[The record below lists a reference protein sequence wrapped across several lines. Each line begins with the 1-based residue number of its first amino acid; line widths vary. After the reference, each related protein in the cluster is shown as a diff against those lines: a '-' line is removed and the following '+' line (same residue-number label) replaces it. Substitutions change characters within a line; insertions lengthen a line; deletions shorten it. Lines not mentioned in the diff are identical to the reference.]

1 MALNVQTPVTGITGM
16 LGTAPFE
23 NYMAATVEEIT
34 IGRNHVTSIAPLPNR
49 VFDVLWKMNLNT
61 ALTNIRAPSVM
72 DASEQAAIS
81 AIPISTEDIF
91 TYTLTTDGLSKDFTA
106 MRLHTST
113 APNTIGDPSGV
124 YKIIYGHMPST
135 PVGIVPQ
142 LYYSALGYD
151 GNYITLRSNANI
163 QYVYNTKTK
172 GFLTLPTLPNRASEK
187 YSATTISD
195 DGLTISYNNGYN
207 SVNGI
212 VIETFKL
219 NVGFTGSVVFSSAIG
234 SQGGITGPVDGSVL
248 HDMSSTGNTIVLST
262 TTSLNRYEYA
272 SGTKT
277 WDIKGTTGCS
287 QMSGISSNSDCSRV
301 ACYNASNVYIYNWT
315 TSWNLEATIPMLN
328 VNNVKFSRLGN
339 ILVITTTDNMYI
351 YNKNTTWDQLYSNAH
366 YFRYTIIQID
376 LTETGIIIN
385 TYGTFSGLNPLT
397 SKLYNY
403 NGTVWTLTKTDNY
416 VAYQMSPDWMVGT
429 TTTIQSMYTINS
441 TVITAIGPN
450 ADYFFNSLNVG
461 IGNNE
466 TECCA
471 NLAKRL
477 ATDGSNII
485 ELSIDGSMTVYS
497 SVALKLT
504 SVVSSSITNSLSDTT
519 QTTVL
524 TAFLTSLKG
533 ITGSY
538 NWYGA
543 TGSNYQSIQTQ
554 VKLGLAQLFDK
565 DPQLNNL
572 IGSAS
577 SSSTFLDSSK
587 IATKM
592 QNSGD
597 TFYTKFFSDQQLRE
611 VLSAVS
617 DKGSRISKL
626 SVQSGGVYVPS
637 NKFNF
642 SVGDTISA
650 MLKVTDLDT
659 TALNSDR
666 WMITLQHAV

>member
-1 MALNVQTPVTGITGM
+1 MALNVQTPVTGITG
-16 LGTAPFE
+16 LTFE

-34 IGRNHVTSIAPLPNR
+34 LGRNPVTSIAPLPNR
-49 VFDVLWKMNLNT
+49 VFDIVWKMNLNT

-81 AIPISTEDIF
+81 GIPISTEDIF

-113 APNTIGDPSGV
+113 APNTAGDPSGV
-124 YKIIYGHMPST
+124 YKIIYGHT
-135 PVGIVPQ
+135 PITPTGIVPN
-142 LYYSALGYD
+142 LYYSVLSYD
-151 GNYITLRSNANI
+151 GNYITLRSNTNV
-163 QYVYNTKTK
+163 QTVYNTKTK
-172 GFLTLPTLPNRASEK
+172 GFLTLPPLPYRASES
-187 YSATTISD
+187 YSATKISD
-195 DGLTISYNNGYN
+195 DGLTLSYNNAYYA
-207 SVNGI
+207 VNGY

-219 NVGFTGSVVFSSAIG
+219 NAGFTGSVVFSSAIG
-234 SQGGITGPVDGSVL
+234 SQGGITGPVDGSIL
-248 HDMSSTGNTIVLST
+248 HDMSSTGNTIVLTT

-272 SGTKT
+272 SATKT

-287 QMSGISSNSDCSRV
+287 QMSGISSNGDCSRV
-301 ACYNASNVYIYNWT
+301 ACYSASNVYIYNWT
-315 TSWNLEATIPMLN
+315 TYWNLEATLPMLN
-328 VNNVKFSRLGN
+328 VKNVKFSRAGN
-339 ILVITTTDNMYI
+339 ILVISTTTNVYI
-351 YNKNTTWDQLYSNAH
+351 YNKNPNWVAQTSFTNA
-366 YFRYTIIQID
+366 FSWTFIFINQ
-376 LTETGIIIN
+376 TETSIILNNYVIDGN
-385 TYGTFSGLNPLT
+385 GLTVQN
-397 SKLYNY
+397 SKVYDY
-403 NGTVWTLTKTDNY
+403 NGTSWSLTRTDKY
-416 VAYQMSPDWMVGT
+416 VAYQMSPDGTVGLAST
-429 TTTIQSMYTINS
+429 NRSMYATNS
-441 TVITAIGPN
+441 
-450 ADYFFNSLNVG
+450 ADRVYHYYTDNQVYFFNSLNVG

-485 ELSIDGSMTVYS
+485 ELPINGSMTVYS

-524 TAFLTSLKG
+524 TEFLTSLKG
-533 ITGSY
+533 MTGSY

-543 TGSNYQSIQTQ
+543 TVSNYQSIQTQ

-611 VLSAVS
+611 VLSAVA

-626 SVQSGGVYVPS
+626 SIFQSGNWHAS

-650 MLKVTDLDT
+650 MLKVTDIDT
-659 TALNSDR
+659 TSLNSDR